1 VPLANTSAR
10 YGGVA
15 MTLHWLIAGALIVN
29 IGLGLYMSEV
39 LSDGDVSRLAI
50 LQLHKSVGLTVLLLS
65 VARLS
70 WRLVN
75 PVPPLPESMPPAL
88 RIAARASHVF
98 LYFLIVAIPLTGWA
112 LVSSSRTAAPT
123 FYFGIF
129 HWPTISFLAQLPRAE
144 KIPLHRGFGFVHVT
158 LAWSAIALVPL
169 HVFGALYHHWRG
181 DDVLRRMLPGT
192 GIAG

>member
-1 VPLANTSAR
+1 
-10 YGGVA
+10 
-15 MTLHWLIAGALIVN
+15 
-29 IGLGLYMSEV
+29 MSEM
-39 LSDGDVSRLAI
+39 LSDGDVSRPSI
-50 LQLHKSVGLTVLLLS
+50 LQLQKSVGLTVLLLS

-75 PVPPLPESMPPAL
+75 PVPPLPKWMPPAL

-98 LYFLIVAIPLTGWA
+98 LYFLIVAMRLTGWA
-112 LVSSSRTAAPT
+112 LVSSSRASAPT

-129 HWPTISFLAQLPRAE
+129 HWPSISFLAQLPRAE
-144 KIPLHRGFGFVHVT
+144 KIPLHPGFGLAHVT
-158 LAWSAIALVPL
+158 LAWSAILLVPL

-192 GIAG
+192 GFAG